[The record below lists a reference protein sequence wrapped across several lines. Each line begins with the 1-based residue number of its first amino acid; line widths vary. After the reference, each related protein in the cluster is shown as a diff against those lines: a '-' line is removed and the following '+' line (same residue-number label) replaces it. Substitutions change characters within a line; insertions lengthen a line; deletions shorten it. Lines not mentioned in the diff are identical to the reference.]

1 MKAIIKIAS
10 ICIALMSFWTL
21 QAANIS
27 LLEVID
33 AKTFHVSMEEVKM
46 WTGELAGEVK
56 VLNDMSIG
64 FAHQDEEDEYT
75 AVLTLDEPLEKD
87 TEYSLLT
94 VFGADGSI
102 DFKTSESLD
111 GIEILNSETDDI
123 GQYIESIM
131 IVDANSMKV
140 TYNEE
145 LTGEDLEFK
154 LLSDIEVA
162 SISNIDT
169 STMAVHLSSEMKAS
183 KNYIFMVLSL
193 QDALSQD
200 VELEE
205 WIYNFVTWEKLK
217 RPSMIAEPTEV
228 VEVISE
234 EVSNE
239 IEEDLNAAYKELDI
253 PEESNDLLDA
263 DIDGVVEQ
271 AVEDEEAL
279 IEEQTQQEEAQENTL
294 ESVALSATITPETG
308 AETTLLIIL
317 TLFINTFYYFSRRKR
332 A

>member
-10 ICIALMSFWTL
+10 ICIALMSFGTL

-27 LLEVID
+27 LLEVVD
-33 AKTFHVSMEEVKM
+33 TKTFHVSMEEVKM

-56 VLNDMSIG
+56 VLNDMSIS
-64 FAHQDEEDEYT
+64 FANQDEEDEYT
-75 AVLTLDEPLEKD
+75 AIVTLDEPLEKN

-102 DFKTSESLD
+102 DFKTTDTLEW
-111 GIEILNSETDDI
+111 IEILNSETDEI
-123 GQYIESIM
+123 WQSIESITL
-131 IVDANSMKV
+131 VDVNSIEV
-140 TYNEE
+140 VYTEE
-145 LTGEDLEFK
+145 LTGEDFEFK
-154 LLSDIEVA
+154 LLSDLEVA
-162 SISNIDT
+162 SVNTVDEDT
-169 STMAVHLSSEMKAS
+169 IAVNLKSEMSAN

-205 WIYNFVTWEKLK
+205 WIYNFTTSAEISKAISKEASSESENEK
-217 RPSMIAEPTEV
+217 ATE
-228 VEVISE
+228 EKE
-234 EVSNE
+234 GLLQP
-239 IEEDLNAAYKELDI
+239 EEDLNAAYKELDT
-253 PEESNDLLDA
+253 PTEANNLLDA
-263 DIDGVVEQ
+263 DIDAVVEQ
-271 AVEDEEAL
+271 AVEA
-279 IEEQTQQEEAQENTL
+279 EQTL
-294 ESVALSATITPETG
+294 ESVALSATVTPETW